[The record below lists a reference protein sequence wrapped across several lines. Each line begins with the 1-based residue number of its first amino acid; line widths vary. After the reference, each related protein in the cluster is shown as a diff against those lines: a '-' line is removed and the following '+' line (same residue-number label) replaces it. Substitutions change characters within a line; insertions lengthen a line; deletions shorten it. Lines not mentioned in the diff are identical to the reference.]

1 MLTLRLLFAWLLA
14 VALFAQQ
21 AELPDQIFRTTV
33 NIIPV
38 PVTVTGRDGDYVTGL
53 QPSDFRLFDNGKP
66 QDIKVDV
73 SFIPISLVVVIQTSW
88 NTESVLPK
96 VKQIA
101 PLLQGVVTGDQGEVA
116 ILAFDH
122 RIQRLQDF
130 TTDADLISKA
140 FASLKTGSTS
150 SRLIDAV
157 TEGIRM
163 LARRPTSRRRVI
175 LQISETV
182 DRSSEGRVRDAL
194 TLAQLNNVTIETVN
208 INRLVTTLT
217 AKAQPPRPDP
227 IPPTARTLPA
237 NVPPTPDAARQLGTS
252 SANSANFV
260 PVFVE
265 IFKQVKGIFIPNP
278 AEVFTKYTG
287 GREYSFISQKDLER
301 AIQNV
306 GQELHNQYLLSYNPN
321 NKMEAG
327 FHEISVQVVDKLS
340 RPRRDVKILTRPGY
354 WMAAVPE

>member
-1 MLTLRLLFAWLLA
+1 MFAWLLA
-14 VALFAQQ
+14 AGLFAQQ
-21 AELPDQIFRTTV
+21 AELPEQIFRTTV

-38 PVTVTGRDGDYVTGL
+38 PVTVTDRDGNYVTGL
-53 QPSDFRLFDNGKP
+53 KPSDFRLFDNGKP

-122 RIQRLQDF
+122 RIQHLQDF

-140 FASLKTGSTS
+140 FASLKTGSTN

-163 LARRPTSRRRVI
+163 LARRPASRRRVI

-217 AKAQPPRPDP
+217 TKAQPPRPDP
-227 IPPTARTLPA
+227 MPATARTLPA

-252 SANSANFV
+252 SANSANLV

-265 IFKQVKGIFIPNP
+265 IFKQVKAIFVPNP

-287 GREYSFISQKDLER
+287 GREYSFVSQKDLER

-327 FHEISVQVVDKLS
+327 FHEISVQVVDNLS